1 MKLFPSLLLLGTFTV
16 VTANHVQAQDGRPV
30 GGGSGSAT
38 QDAVDSM
45 SGIHRPTPTPGASAG
60 STSKPTGPLAVE
72 LAKDA
77 KGKSATT
84 AFTPNDTVYF
94 ICTNVSAEK
103 GDKIG
108 VAWYGGKKERK
119 VYGTES
125 AAPNKGVYNPS
136 FNLPPP
142 KGGSPA
148 GTYRVEL
155 LLNSKALKSMKFTVQ

>member
-1 MKLFPSLLLLGTFTV
+1 MKRFACLLALATFAAV
-16 VTANHVQAQDGRPV
+16 APGYGQ
-30 GGGSGSAT
+30 SAT
-38 QDAVDSM
+38 DQVVEQM
-45 SGIHRPTPTPGASAG
+45 SGIHRPTPKPGASPGAT
-60 STSKPTGPLAVE
+60 STSVATGPLSAA

-77 KGKSATT
+77 KGKSTT
-84 AFTPNDTVYF
+84 STFAPGDTVYL
-94 ICTNVSAEK
+94 ICTNVTAAK

-119 VYGTES
+119 VYGSES
-125 AAPNKGVYNPS
+125 AAPNAGVFNPS

-155 LLNSKALKSMKFTVQ
+155 LVNSKAVKSLKFTVQ